1 MADRGA
7 DWALVTGASSG
18 LGRELAIALAVRG
31 INLVLAARREEPM
44 RQLAA
49 RLTRQYGVEVLVEA
63 IDLATPDSAATLLGR
78 LDQRHIEVDI
88 LINNAAIGLSSA
100 FVDQPS
106 DHLRAMLQLNVV
118 TFTELAQVVGK
129 RMVARGRGHILL
141 VAGTAAYQPTP
152 ILSVYGAAKAFVL
165 SLGEALHVELG
176 SQVNVTVLSPGFMDT
191 DFSDAVGYRAPA
203 WARRTRLSP
212 VKVANIGLAAMFAGK
227 PSVIAGRIN
236 RVVAFFGRFLSRH
249 RQAKMVF
256 RQSSCAIRAV
266 ND

>member
-1 MADRGA
+1 MSETTT

-18 LGRELAIALAVRG
+18 LGKELAIALAIRG
-31 INLVLAARREEPM
+31 INLVLAARRAEPM

-49 RLTRQYGVEVLVEA
+49 RLSRQYGVEVLVEA
-63 IDLATPDSAATLLGR
+63 IDLAAADSAATLLRR
-78 LDQRHIEVDI
+78 LDQQHIEVDI
-88 LINNAAIGLSSA
+88 LVNNAAIGLNSA
-100 FVDQPS
+100 FIDQPP

-118 TFTELAQVVGK
+118 TFTELAQVFGK

-176 SQVNVTVLSPGFMDT
+176 SLVNVTVLSPGFMDT
-191 DFSDAVGYRAPA
+191 DFSEAVGNRAPA

-256 RQSSCAIRAV
+256 RMAEI
-266 ND
+266 